1 MNNKIIFLDVDG
13 VLNSMKF
20 DRWLQ
25 DHHMKQYYGYEL
37 LDQNALLN
45 LKDIVFVTGADIILS
60 SSWRLSN
67 KCCEE
72 LRQQLLPYGLRF
84 IDKTVC
90 LCQENRGEEIK
101 EWLSRHPEVDH
112 FVILDDE
119 DEFKDD
125 LLKNNF
131 VETTFEEGLLEQHA
145 AKAIEI
151 LTKSTNRAQNYNN
164 MS

>member
-45 LKDIVFVTGADIILS
+45 LQDIVFVTGADIVLS
-60 SSWRLSN
+60 SSWRLS
-67 KCCEE
+67 KSCSEW
-72 LRQQLLPYGLRF
+72 LRQQLLPYGLQF
-84 IDKTVC
+84 IDKTVS
-90 LCQENRGEEIK
+90 LPREDRGKEIN
-101 EWLSRHPEVDH
+101 EWLNRHQNVTH
-112 FVILDDE
+112 FVILDD
-119 DEFKDD
+119 DEFEMAGLEGHLVK
-125 LLKNNF
+125 
-131 VETTFEEGLLEQHA
+131 TTFEEGLLECHA

-151 LTKSTNRAQNYNN
+151 LSK
-164 MS
+164 

>member
-13 VLNSMKF
+13 VLNSAKF

-45 LKDIVFVTGADIILS
+45 LQDIVFVTGADIVLS
-60 SSWRLSN
+60 SSWRLSRS
-67 KCCEE
+67 CSER
-72 LRQQLLPYGLRF
+72 LRQQLLPYGLQF

-90 LCQENRGEEIK
+90 LHQEDRGEEIK

-112 FVILDDE
+112 FVILDE
-119 DEFKDD
+119 KKKFKDD
-125 LLKNNF
+125 SLKNNF
-131 VETTFEEGLLEQHA
+131 VKTTFEEGLLEQHA

-151 LTKSTNRAQNYNN
+151 LSN
-164 MS
+164 

>member
-1 MNNKIIFLDVDG
+1 MSNKIIFLDVDG
-13 VLNSMKF
+13 VLNSAKF

-45 LKDIVFVTGADIILS
+45 LQDIVFVTGADIVLS
-60 SSWRLSN
+60 SSWRLSRS
-67 KCCEE
+67 CSER
-72 LRQQLLPYGLRF
+72 LRQQLLPYGLQF

-90 LCQENRGEEIK
+90 LRQEDRGEEIK

-112 FVILDDE
+112 FVILDD
-119 DEFKDD
+119 DEFEMAGLEGHLVK
-125 LLKNNF
+125 
-131 VETTFEEGLLEQHA
+131 TTFEEGLLEQHA

-151 LTKSTNRAQNYNN
+151 LNN
-164 MS
+164 

>member
-45 LKDIVFVTGADIILS
+45 LQDIVFVTGADIVLS
-60 SSWRLSN
+60 SSWRLN
-67 KCCEE
+67 DECCEQ

-84 IDKTVC
+84 IDKTAC
-90 LCQENRGEEIK
+90 LRQEDRGEEIK

-151 LTKSTNRAQNYNN
+151 LSK
-164 MS
+164 

>member
-13 VLNSMKF
+13 VLNSAKF

-37 LDQNALLN
+37 LDQDAILN
-45 LKDIVFVTGADIILS
+45 LQDIVFVTGADIVLS

-67 KCCEE
+67 SCCER
-72 LRQQLLPYGLRF
+72 LSQQLLPYGLRF

-90 LCQENRGEEIK
+90 LRQEDRGEEIK
-101 EWLSRHPEVDH
+101 EWLSRHPEVDN
-112 FVILDDE
+112 FVILDDDFDMIGLE
-119 DEFKDD
+119 DHFIK
-125 LLKNNF
+125 
-131 VETTFEEGLLEQHA
+131 TTFAKGLLPEHV

-151 LTKSTNRAQNYNN
+151 LSK
-164 MS
+164 

>member
-1 MNNKIIFLDVDG
+1 MNNKVIFLDVDG
-13 VLNSMKF
+13 VLNSAKF

-25 DHHMKQYYGYEL
+25 ERHMKYYYGYEL

-45 LKDIVFVTGADIILS
+45 LQDIVFVTGADIVLS
-60 SSWRLSN
+60 SSWRLSRS
-67 KCCEE
+67 CSER
-72 LRQQLLPYGLRF
+72 LRQQLLPYGLQF

-90 LCQENRGEEIK
+90 LRQEDRGEEIK

-112 FVILDDE
+112 FVILDDD

-131 VETTFEEGLLEQHA
+131 VKTTFEEGLLEQHA

-151 LTKSTNRAQNYNN
+151 LTKPTNRKQNYNN
-164 MS
+164 MR

>member
-45 LKDIVFVTGADIILS
+45 LQDIVFVTGADIVLS
-60 SSWRLSN
+60 SSWRLSRS
-67 KCCEE
+67 CCEE
-72 LRQQLLPYGLRF
+72 LRQQLLPYGLQF
-84 IDKTVC
+84 IDKTVS
-90 LCQENRGEEIK
+90 LPRKDRGEEIK

-112 FVILDDE
+112 FVILDD
-119 DEFKDD
+119 DEFEMAGLEGHLVK
-125 LLKNNF
+125 
-131 VETTFEEGLLEQHA
+131 TTFEEGLLEQHA

-151 LTKSTNRAQNYNN
+151 LSK
-164 MS
+164 

>member
-1 MNNKIIFLDVDG
+1 MNNKVIFLDVDG

-45 LKDIVFVTGADIILS
+45 LQDIVFVTGADIVLS

-67 KCCEE
+67 KCCEQ
-72 LRQQLLPYGLRF
+72 LRQQLLPYGLQF
-84 IDKTVC
+84 IDKTVSMPY
-90 LCQENRGEEIK
+90 ENRGEEIK
-101 EWLSRHPEVDH
+101 EWLSRHPEVDR

-151 LTKSTNRAQNYNN
+151 LTKSTNRKQNYNN
-164 MS
+164 MR